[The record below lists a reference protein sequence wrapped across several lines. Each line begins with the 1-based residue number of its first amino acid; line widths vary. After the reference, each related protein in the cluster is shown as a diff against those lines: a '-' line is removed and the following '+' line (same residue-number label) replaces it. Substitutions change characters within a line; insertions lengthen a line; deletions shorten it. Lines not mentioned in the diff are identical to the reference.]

1 VPVSTF
7 TLPYSILPSYIA
19 QQHAYESMY
28 PLQPTVRVERA
39 PARVRVEVEGQARA
53 WAWTQARRQR
63 LLFCGHN
70 SANGSGAYAA
80 SLLLLVHAW
89 KATLPTSRLLGEN
102 VTQESLR
109 GPSDCGWQRTCA
121 QHTAC
126 LLRQLCNCTW
136 QVLIN
141 LLICAFVD

>member
-1 VPVSTF
+1 
-7 TLPYSILPSYIA
+7 
-19 QQHAYESMY
+19 MY

-80 SLLLLVHAW
+80 SSLLLVHAW
-89 KATLPTSRLLGEN
+89 KLARRECDAGIFARTQRLWVAENLCTTHSMPITPTM
-102 VTQESLR
+102 
-109 GPSDCGWQRTCA
+109 
-121 QHTAC
+121 
-126 LLRQLCNCTW
+126 
-136 QVLIN
+136 
-141 LLICAFVD
+141 